1 MSEAV
6 EATFC
11 SKTGPFFSRD
21 SNKLGLNSIQ

>member
-11 SKTGPFFSRD
+11 SKTGPFFSCD
-21 SNKLGLNSIQ
+21 SNKFCPNSIY

>member
-11 SKTGPFFSRD
+11 SKTRPFFSCD
-21 SNKLGLNSIQ
+21 SNKLGLNSI